1 MASFTAYRGVDA
13 PAVTVGSTS
22 RPLLNSLLPHP
33 HIRFISSPMQ
43 HGLGRSSLDAAND
56 DKVLQAIVSS
66 MTARFG
72 HLSLVELPLLV
83 SPTPTVLAPVNTT
96 TPAGTVPSPSAPLP
110 SALRELLRTRRKLL
124 HKLSATGFKLRARLS
139 KGVPKAR
146 KQTEAPIPS
155 RTDSPFS
162 LVRYED
168 LFTTQPVDSE
178 GGLLRSDA
186 LEAGLPS
193 VVTFAVQPTPV
204 QPPVNPTV
212 LQPAP
217 SDAPSPTTSWTVR
230 TTVDEVVDET
240 MEEDEHP
247 PPSPVPA
254 SPIPM
259 DVEARS
265 LPRDATSAPES
276 IQDWFEASPSWNAPS
291 PTPEPVDAAMS
302 DEEQIPTNSES
313 SHLIEPT
320 DTVMMDPSSPQ
331 IARSTVPSRDVDM
344 GDAEDGNN
352 PFSSGRETIS
362 VVPSMISTMDSP
374 AADQPRQPHTPWTT
388 SGWDSMPVTAS
399 PASSTLPP
407 LPTQSSAGEASQVD
421 PSPTPTANTS
431 FNSTTAT
438 LNSPASPL
446 TPTPASR
453 LASTQ
458 RQAPLVQSAP
468 TSNAN
473 ANSNSTVAEQVTV
486 PWTSA
491 TRSTAGPSTR
501 TSTSPATN
509 STATQEQV
517 RNAHAS
523 RVHQVLG
530 KLGLSNPA
538 SKSTTPA
545 RTEESEE
552 AEAAALIAHLNSTAR
567 RNPPESHKKPLL
579 LRPPSEPKA
588 TKGSASRSLMDD
600 IMAGFGRSTNSR
612 SSPSVVGAGRQ
623 VAAWPSGRAPSTT
636 LTTPNVLGLSPA
648 IPSTPNTSLPV
659 VAGRQPGPQPT
670 QPSPAGTSRQVA
682 ACPFGR
688 APSTVSG
695 AGNVN
700 GLSEDAMDGVESG
713 ARVVKGSRR
722 VERLAKMGVNWQGV
736 QQQAQQTQ
744 SALDMAR
751 SNAAALASRELNA
764 EELRSASER
773 WHAAQPPPPP
783 EALPYI
789 TTKTKRRAKKTQ

>member
-1 MASFTAYRGVDA
+1 
-13 PAVTVGSTS
+13 
-22 RPLLNSLLPHP
+22 
-33 HIRFISSPMQ
+33 MQ

-56 DKVLQAIVSS
+56 EKVLQAIVSS

-72 HLSLVELPLLV
+72 HLSLVERPLV
-83 SPTPTVLAPVNTT
+83 ASPTPTVLAPVNTT

-124 HKLSATGFKLRARLS
+124 HKLSAAGFKLRARLS

-146 KQTEAPIPS
+146 KHTEAPIPS

-168 LFTTQPVDSE
+168 FFTTQPVDSE
-178 GGLLRSDA
+178 SGLLRSDA
-186 LEAGLPS
+186 LEAGLPP

-217 SDAPSPTTSWTVR
+217 SDAPSPTTSLTVR

-265 LPRDATSAPES
+265 LPSEATPAPES
-276 IQDWFEASPSWNAPS
+276 TQAWFEASPSWNAPS

-302 DEEQIPTNSES
+302 DEEQIPTNSEGAR
-313 SHLIEPT
+313 LIEPT

-331 IARSTVPSRDVDM
+331 ILRSTVPSRDVDM

-352 PFSSGRETIS
+352 TYSSGRETIS
-362 VVPSMISTMDSP
+362 VVPTMISTMDSP
-374 AADQPRQPHTPWTT
+374 AADQPRQPHTTSTT
-388 SGWDSMPVTAS
+388 SGWDSMPVTAN
-399 PASSTLPP
+399 PAWSTLPRS
-407 LPTQSSAGEASQVD
+407 PTQSLPGPRSSGRVEHSSAVEASQVE

-431 FNSTTAT
+431 FHTTTTT

-446 TPTPASR
+446 TPAPASR

-458 RQAPLVQSAP
+458 RQAALVQSAP
-468 TSNAN
+468 TSNADTN
-473 ANSNSTVAEQVTV
+473 PNSTIAEHVTV
-486 PWTSA
+486 PRTSA
-491 TRSTAGPSTR
+491 TRSTAGPSTP
-501 TSTSPATN
+501 TQTSPTTN

-530 KLGLSNPA
+530 KLGLSKPA
-538 SKSTTPA
+538 SKSATSA
-545 RTEESEE
+545 RTEEESEE
-552 AEAAALIAHLNSTAR
+552 AEANALIARLKSTAR
-567 RNPPESHKKPLL
+567 RNPPESQNKPLL
-579 LRPPSEPKA
+579 LPPPSEPKA

-600 IMAGFGRSTNSR
+600 IMAGFGGSTNSR
-612 SSPSVVGAGRQ
+612 SSPSVVAAGRQ
-623 VAAWPSGRAPSTT
+623 AAAWPSGRAPSTT
-636 LTTPNVLGLSPA
+636 STTPNVLSTSPA
-648 IPSTPNTSLPV
+648 IPSTANASLPV
-659 VAGRQPGPQPT
+659 AAGRQPGPEPT
-670 QPSPAGTSRQVA
+670 QPSLAGASRQVA

-695 AGNVN
+695 AGKVN
-700 GLSEDAMDGVESG
+700 GPSEDAMDGVESG

-722 VERLAKMGVNWQGV
+722 VERLAKMGVTWQGV

-744 SALDMAR
+744 
-751 SNAAALASRELNA
+751 AALAATGSRELNA
-764 EELRSASER
+764 EELRSASEK

-789 TTKTKRRAKKTQ
+789 TTKTKRRTKKTQ

>member
-1 MASFTAYRGVDA
+1 
-13 PAVTVGSTS
+13 
-22 RPLLNSLLPHP
+22 
-33 HIRFISSPMQ
+33 
-43 HGLGRSSLDAAND
+43 
-56 DKVLQAIVSS
+56 

-72 HLSLVELPLLV
+72 HLSLVERPLVVLPT
-83 SPTPTVLAPVNTT
+83 STVLAPVNTT
-96 TPAGTVPSPSAPLP
+96 TPAGTAAPSPSAPLP

-139 KGVPKAR
+139 KAVPKAR
-146 KQTEAPIPS
+146 KQPEAPIPS

-162 LVRYED
+162 LIYYED
-168 LFTTQPVDSE
+168 IFTTQLVDSE

-186 LEAGLPS
+186 QEAGLPP

-259 DVEARS
+259 DVEASS
-265 LPRDATSAPES
+265 LPSDATPAPES
-276 IQDWFEASPSWNAPS
+276 IQAWFEASPSWNAPS

-302 DEEQIPTNSES
+302 DEEQIPTTSES
-313 SHLIEPT
+313 SRLIEPT

-352 PFSSGRETIS
+352 PYSAEREPIS

-374 AADQPRQPHTPWTT
+374 APDQPRQPHTPSMN
-388 SGWDSMPVTAS
+388 SGWDSMPVAAN

-407 LPTQSSAGEASQVD
+407 LPTQSVPGPRSSGRVEHSSAVEANQMK

-431 FNSTTAT
+431 FNSTTTT
-438 LNSPASPL
+438 LNFPASPL
-446 TPTPASR
+446 TPTPAPR

-458 RQAPLVQSAP
+458 RQAALVQSAP
-468 TSNAN
+468 ASNAD
-473 ANSNSTVAEQVTV
+473 ANFNSTVVA
-486 PWTSA
+486 
-491 TRSTAGPSTR
+491 
-501 TSTSPATN
+501 
-509 STATQEQV
+509 
-517 RNAHAS
+517 
-523 RVHQVLG
+523 
-530 KLGLSNPA
+530 
-538 SKSTTPA
+538 
-545 RTEESEE
+545 
-552 AEAAALIAHLNSTAR
+552 
-567 RNPPESHKKPLL
+567 
-579 LRPPSEPKA
+579 
-588 TKGSASRSLMDD
+588 
-600 IMAGFGRSTNSR
+600 
-612 SSPSVVGAGRQ
+612 AGRQ
-623 VAAWPSGRAPSTT
+623 AAAWPSGRAPSTT
-636 LTTPNVLGLSPA
+636 LTTPNVLGLSLA
-648 IPSTPNTSLPV
+648 IPSTSNTSLPV
-659 VAGRQPGPQPT
+659 AAGRQPGPEPT
-670 QPSPAGTSRQVA
+670 QPSLAGTSRQVA
-682 ACPFGR
+682 APPFGR

-700 GLSEDAMDGVESG
+700 GPSEDAMDGVQSG
-713 ARVVKGSRR
+713 ARVVKVSRR

-744 SALDMAR
+744 ASLDMAR
-751 SNAAALASRELNA
+751 SNAAALAATSSRELNA
-764 EELRSASER
+764 EELRSASEK

-789 TTKTKRRAKKTQ
+789 TTKTKRRTKKTQ